1 MSLTT
6 AGGASILTPEQV
18 DQLVVR
24 PFSQESVT
32 MRVGT
37 VYHGMT
43 ASPHVTRQDDS
54 DNDCD

>member
-37 VYHGMT
+37 VV
-43 ASPHVTRQDDS
+43 PR
-54 DNDCD
+54 NDGKPARDAARRFGQRL